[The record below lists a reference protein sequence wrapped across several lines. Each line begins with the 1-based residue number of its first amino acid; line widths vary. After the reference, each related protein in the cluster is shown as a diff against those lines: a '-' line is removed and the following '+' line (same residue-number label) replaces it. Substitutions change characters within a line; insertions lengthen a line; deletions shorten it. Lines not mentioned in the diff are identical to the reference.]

1 MLPRYTIA
9 PAMVIFGLC
18 LMIAGAAIAD
28 GTVEDRQTAVKLY
41 RGVSIIA
48 ASDPNSKVHVP
59 GFTAAACEL
68 LLEARWQKEAVTRTS
83 GSATYKCQ
91 VEERAIV
98 SFHRAP
104 VTSPPTC
111 GAKPADEQQQ
121 QTCPL
126 GTTGTW
132 LQDRVWTLQPYP
144 TCWTQGQWTP
154 SSPPADMCAPVP
166 PPTCPDVPADRRI
179 DCPTGYTGTWTQ
191 RAQVGPAPTCAI
203 TWSAWNPQTEGCT
216 VVSQPPP
223 ERPLFIDRFEYDVSR
238 SATNSEQI
246 FAGSGWSGVKA
257 ENSNYG
263 RGDGWAYTRTDATL
277 GSKVLV
283 LESRPTDSPPPGD
296 FPYSQTDYWIQ
307 RGNEGGSGVA
317 IPANA
322 WIQFWTYA
330 TPESR
335 FSTRDKTIYPCR
347 GAYPCHPT
355 WLFMWGA
362 SGFEDSAAPAG
373 GRYLALEGEG
383 AIRDTRNTGDGNS
396 RKLFQNASKTPL
408 LAGRWYQ
415 VRLHIDISGTQGVY
429 EAWIK
434 ERGQSGFTKIADWRG
449 GVTANFSWP
458 LPTSQRGAYSVV
470 RIPTTVNAQNNTVYI
485 DDFAIAGSQDALPN

>member
-1 MLPRYTIA
+1 MPPRYTIA
-9 PAMVIFGLC
+9 GEMVILALC
-18 LMIAGAAIAD
+18 MVIAGVVMAD
-28 GTVEDRQTAVKLY
+28 GTVVEQEAVKLY
-41 RGVSIIA
+41 RGAAIIA
-48 ASDPNSKVHVP
+48 ASDPNHRTYRP
-59 GFTAAACEL
+59 NFTPAACRTLKTERVDA
-68 LLEARWQKEAVTRTS
+68 EKAAKTS
-83 GSATYKCQ
+83 GPKVQYKCQ
-91 VEERAIV
+91 IEERSII
-98 SFHRAP
+98 SFRAAP
-104 VTSPPTC
+104 VQTC
-111 GAKPADEQQQ
+111 GAKPADEQRP
-121 QTCPL
+121 QTCPP
-126 GTTGTW
+126 GTSGTW

-144 TCWTQGQWTP
+144 TCWTQGNWTP
-154 SSPPADMCAPVP
+154 SSPSAGMCAPVP
-166 PPTCPDVPADRRI
+166 PPTCAAAPADRLI

-191 RAQVGPAPTCAI
+191 RAEVGPPPACAI
-203 TWSAWNPQTEGCT
+203 AWSPIAWPPTACT
-216 VVSQPPP
+216 IVSQPPAD
-223 ERPLFIDRFEYDVSR
+223 RPLFIDRFEYDVSR
-238 SATNSEQI
+238 SATNAEQL

-257 ENSNYG
+257 ENSNFG

-283 LESRPTDSPPPGD
+283 LESRPTDSPPPAG
-296 FPYSQTDYWIQ
+296 FPYQQTDYWIQ
-307 RGNEGGSGVA
+307 RGNESGSGVA

-408 LAGRWYQ
+408 IAGRWYQ

-485 DDFAIAGSQDALPN
+485 DDFVIAGSQEALPN